1 MASAGSKSLILKG
14 DLTAERLELHLNAGK
29 NEQKHL
35 SVDCEMMGLKPVR
48 DRLCLVQMCDEDGNV
63 TLVQIQPEQQEAPN
77 LKKLFEAKEVT
88 KIFHFARADL
98 AFLRY
103 QLGILVNPI
112 FCTKIA
118 SKLGRTYTDRHGL
131 REVAREFLNIDLNK
145 NQQSSDWG
153 RDNLSSEQ
161 VDYAANDVL
170 FLVELKRIF
179 TEILSREGRLELAE
193 RCFAQ
198 VPLMVELDL
207 LEYDFVF
214 EHHAPKG

>member
-1 MASAGSKSLILKG
+1 MSSNKKPQIFRA
-14 DLTAERLELHLNAGK
+14 DLTQERLKEHLGAAGEK
-29 NEQKHL
+29 GFL
-35 SVDCEMMGLKPVR
+35 AVDCEMMGLKTVR

-63 TLVQIQPEQQEAPN
+63 SLVQIEPEQQEAPN
-77 LKKLFEAKEVT
+77 LKILLQAPNIT

-103 QLGILVNPI
+103 QLGILVNPV
-112 FCTKIA
+112 FCTKVG
-118 SKLGRTYTDRHGL
+118 SKLARTYTDRHGL

-153 RDNLSSEQ
+153 REKLSQEQ
-161 VDYAANDVL
+161 IDYAANDVL
-170 FLVELKRIF
+170 FLNDIRKAM
-179 TEILSREGRLELAE
+179 TEILEREGRLELAE

-198 VPLMVELDL
+198 IPLMSELDV
-207 LEYDFVF
+207 LEYDYVF